1 MPRGIISF
9 SLWAKPRMLMK
20 PRIIPVPHRLQ
31 MYPPATKEMAD
42 PGDTAEKVGM
52 SALIVQVGSH
62 TVK

>member
-1 MPRGIISF
+1 
-9 SLWAKPRMLMK
+9 
-20 PRIIPVPHRLQ
+20 